1 MKVVI
6 PAPRQ
11 KNILI
16 RTNSISSYLV
26 KNKRPIHRLNAPIQE
41 VTIGSKQRVN
51 QTSLNAVGCCGH
63 LMAAWQTVINACC
76 VFGLHERHILSL
88 SLRRLD
94 DSMYES
100 RMIEIKLSHIFLSNS
115 SLHMR
120 DQIFPDK
127 LGNQFPNCC
136 HKHRRKV
143 HWVTPKGQF
152 SSLENQ
158 GCPFHCKV

>member
-6 PAPRQ
+6 PALRQ

-16 RTNSISSYLV
+16 RTNSISIYLV
-26 KNKRPIHRLNAPIQE
+26 KNKRPIHWLNTPIQE

-51 QTSLNAVGCCGH
+51 QTSLNAVVLCGH

-76 VFGLHERHILSL
+76 VFGVHEWHILSL

-100 RMIEIKLSHIFLSNS
+100 RNIEIKLRLKTYFYQTHLYASKIRS
-115 SLHMR
+115 SPTNFVINFQTAATKREEKSDELH
-120 DQIFPDK
+120 
-127 LGNQFPNCC
+127 
-136 HKHRRKV
+136 
-143 HWVTPKGQF
+143 T
-152 SSLENQ
+152 
-158 GCPFHCKV
+158 